1 MSDGTF
7 ILVKTLRAED
17 LIKEKVLA
25 YLKRK
30 KLEICMIYFFAK
42 FC

>member
-17 LIKEKVLA
+17 LIKEKILT

-30 KLEICMIYFFAK
+30 KLEIYMIYSFY
-42 FC
+42 